1 MLKEQSEVYAK
12 LIFAIRNVSKIQS
25 LKKTHICRI
34 VSAIFLAIAD
44 MQKFTKEYGCVKI
57 LN

>member
-25 LKKTHICRI
+25 LKKKHT
-34 VSAIFLAIAD
+34 SAELYLPYFLP
-44 MQKFTKEYGCVKI
+44 
-57 LN
+57 